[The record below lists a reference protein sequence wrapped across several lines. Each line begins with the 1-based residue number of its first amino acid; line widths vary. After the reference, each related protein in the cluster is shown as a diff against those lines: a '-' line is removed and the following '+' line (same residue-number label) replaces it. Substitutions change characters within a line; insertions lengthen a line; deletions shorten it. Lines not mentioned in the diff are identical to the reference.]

1 MFTAV
6 IIRPSA
12 DIFVYPI
19 AIKEKVEPMRSYWG
33 KYKSKG
39 FVSYAGY
46 LKKFTTT
53 MWQLGVTDKTSECSL
68 AKDMQ

>member
-12 DIFVYPI
+12 VIFVYPI

-46 LKKFTTT
+46 LKKIYHNNVAAWCY
-53 MWQLGVTDKTSECSL
+53 WQNLR
-68 AKDMQ
+68 M